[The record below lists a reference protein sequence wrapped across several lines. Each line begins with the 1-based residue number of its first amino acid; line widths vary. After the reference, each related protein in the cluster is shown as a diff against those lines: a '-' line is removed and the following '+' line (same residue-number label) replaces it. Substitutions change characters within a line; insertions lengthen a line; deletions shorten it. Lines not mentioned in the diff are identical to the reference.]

1 MENQQV
7 NPTWIDWIRES
18 VIIKMGLIAF
28 LTLVLLLP
36 SVLIQDLI
44 TERQNRQ
51 EEVIKEV
58 SDKWAGSQLL
68 QGPVLI
74 LPYRKMVEVEDKDGK
89 TILKPSTSNFYLLP
103 EVLKVDAKTQPRLL
117 HRGIFDAVVYET
129 KVKTQGTF
137 RTADLKKAGIDS
149 TAVFWQSARVVI
161 GLSDLK
167 GLRNNPKIRLGNS
180 AYNVQP
186 DFSSSNLFKH
196 NLLVQADI
204 SANKN
209 ADINFNFDMDLRG
222 SSELS
227 FMHLGKNTSVKVD
240 GQWKSPSFTGR
251 YLPEER
257 RVSSNDFA
265 ASWTMPYFNRPFP
278 QQWSDSEVVFTDKL
292 VQEASFGVKFIQPVD
307 QYQKTMRSAKYAIL
321 IVALTFI
328 SLLFTEILNKRSIH
342 MFQYV
347 LIGAAMIIYYVLL
360 LSFTEQ
366 VGFNA
371 AYIIASLA
379 TIVLISSF
387 IASVMR
393 NRKIAG
399 IFAGI
404 LSLFYI
410 FIFVIIQLE
419 DLALLVG
426 SVGLFITV
434 ALLMYFSGK
443 IEWEKR

>member
-1 MENQQV
+1 MEIQQEK
-7 NPTWIDWIRES
+7 PTLVDWLRES

-44 TERQNRQ
+44 KERQNRQ

-68 QGPVLI
+68 QGPVMI
-74 LPYRKMVEVEDKDGK
+74 LAYRKMIEQKDKDGK
-89 TILKPSTSNFYLLP
+89 SIFTASTSYFYLLP
-103 EVLKVDAKTQPRLL
+103 EALNIDAQAQPRSL

-129 KVKTQGTF
+129 TVKTQGRF
-137 RTADLKKAGIDS
+137 RTPDFKKSGLDPADIY
-149 TAVFWQSARVVI
+149 WQNVRIVI

-167 GLRNNPKIRLGNS
+167 GLRNNPEIKLGDS
-180 AYNVQP
+180 TFSVQP
-186 DFSSSNLFKH
+186 DFASTNLFKH
-196 NLLVQADI
+196 NLLVQADL
-204 SANKN
+204 SARKN
-209 ADINFNFDMDLRG
+209 VNLNFSFDLHLRG
-222 SSELS
+222 SSELN
-227 FMHLGKNTSVKVD
+227 FMHLGKNTSVKVS
-240 GQWKSPSFTGR
+240 GSWKTPSFTGR

-257 RVSSNDFA
+257 NVSSSDFKA
-265 ASWTMPYFNRPFP
+265 NWTMPYFNRPFP
-278 QQWSDSEVVFTDKL
+278 QQWSDAQVVFTDKL

-321 IVALTFI
+321 IVVLTFI
-328 SLLFTEILNKRSIH
+328 SLLFTEIINKRSIH

-347 LIGAAMIIYYVLL
+347 LIGAAIIIYYSLL

-371 AYIIASLA
+371 AYIIASAA
-379 TIVLISSF
+379 TTLLISSF
-387 IASVMR
+387 IASVMK
-393 NRKIAG
+393 NRKVAA
-399 IFAGI
+399 IFAAI
-404 LSLFYI
+404 LAVFYS
-410 FIFVIIQLE
+410 FIFVIIQLQ

-426 SVGLFITV
+426 SIGLFVTV

-443 IEWEKR
+443 IDWEKR